1 MSKEVWG
8 YQDRPKR
15 GEPDWE
21 INPQTA
27 AVREGLARSCFGET
41 SEALYLTSGF
51 IYIHPLKKL

>member
-8 YQDRPKR
+8 YQNRPKR

-27 AVREGLARSCFGET
+27 AVREGLARSGFGET
-41 SEALYLTSGF
+41 SEALISPVDL
-51 IYIHPLKKL
+51 YIHPLKKL